1 MDMFYIVPHQPKV
14 RASRIADTGGRG
26 GGDGVAAGGV
36 GDTCIIAESLVI
48 SFRLLRTCGGGK
60 YEETY
65 KPSEKATR
73 VCVIVKILQ

>member
-14 RASRIADTGGRG
+14 RASRIADTGGG
-26 GGDGVAAGGV
+26 GGGVAAAGGV

-60 YEETY
+60 YEEMY

-73 VCVIVKILQ
+73 VCVTVKI